1 MVSYKIFFLTISI
14 FTFIFCFFKF
24 DLISKYLN
32 IFDLPDNK
40 RKIHKKPV
48 PKIGGIFFFLVF
60 AISICQIF
68 YFEDYKD
75 VDNLNKILI
84 PCFFFIVG
92 IMDDKY
98 DLSPNLRL
106 IILTL
111 GLILIIKIFSLP
123 QIELLSI
130 ENYGIV
136 NVKSFS
142 LFFTVLC
149 YLLFLNAF
157 NMFDGINGLA
167 ISLFTR
173 YVLLFLLLFN
183 FQHLILINFLICCLI
198 FLYFNIKE
206 KIFLGNSGSYLLSG
220 IISSSLISQNTDLE
234 NSFFAEEIFL
244 ILLIPGIDMLRLFI
258 QRISKKKHPFNAD
271 KNHLHHILINNFNIY
286 NVLGIILGLILLPII
301 ARFYLETNT
310 ILLIFFSLAI
320 YFFLILKYLP
330 SDYIS
335 K

>member
-111 GLILIIKIFSLP
+111 GLILIIKIL
-123 QIELLSI
+123 
-130 ENYGIV
+130 
-136 NVKSFS
+136 
-142 LFFTVLC
+142 
-149 YLLFLNAF
+149 
-157 NMFDGINGLA
+157 
-167 ISLFTR
+167 
-173 YVLLFLLLFN
+173 
-183 FQHLILINFLICCLI
+183 
-198 FLYFNIKE
+198 
-206 KIFLGNSGSYLLSG
+206 
-220 IISSSLISQNTDLE
+220 SSS
-234 NSFFAEEIFL
+234 
-244 ILLIPGIDMLRLFI
+244 
-258 QRISKKKHPFNAD
+258 
-271 KNHLHHILINNFNIY
+271 
-286 NVLGIILGLILLPII
+286 
-301 ARFYLETNT
+301 
-310 ILLIFFSLAI
+310 
-320 YFFLILKYLP
+320 
-330 SDYIS
+330 
-335 K
+335 